1 MPACSMKPDEIL
13 DLRGLP
19 CPGNLPKLLIK
30 LETMNSGEVL
40 QLIVDDIVALDRIPL
55 ALQEENH
62 LELLLVE
69 ANPDNNIIMNIKIK

>member
-1 MPACSMKPDEIL
+1 MPGYSMKPDEIL

-55 ALQEENH
+55 ALQEENDF
-62 LELLLVE
+62 ELLSVE
-69 ANPDNNIIMNIKIK
+69 STDSSNIVMNIKIK

>member
-1 MPACSMKPDEIL
+1 MKPDEIL